1 MKKNFNFQKLFDDQE
16 NYMKC
21 YMKKR
26 YKIVNTVIQ
35 IIKLCLEIGKE
46 HIMHRR
52 KKDEWKLTKTVCFN
66 WFHYR

>member
-1 MKKNFNFQKLFDDQE
+1 
-16 NYMKC
+16 MKC

-46 HIMHRR
+46 HNAQE
-52 KKDEWKLTKTVCFN
+52 KK
-66 WFHYR
+66 R